1 MKILFDINHPAHV
14 HFFKNLIRILRQEGD
29 EVHITARQ
37 KEMTG
42 RLLDAYGLEYRM
54 AGRRGGGALGLG
66 RELLEHESFVYRTM
80 KENGVELVMSIA
92 GTFNVHACRL
102 LSIPSLV
109 FTDTE
114 CARFQ
119 NAITFPFARKI
130 VTPACYKGDLG
141 KKHVRYDGY
150 HELAYLHPGY
160 FTPDQ
165 SILGALGVEKGQKY
179 SIIRFVSWKATHD
192 FGHKGLSAGMRMKA
206 VEEFSRYG
214 RVFITSESKMP
225 DHLEKYRLDI
235 PPQRIHDALYY
246 ASLLFGESA
255 TMASE
260 CSVLGTPAIYLDD
273 SGRGYTDEQER
284 LYGSVFNFRETIED
298 QGRAIGKGA
307 ELLGREGAKEEWG
320 RKRERLL
327 KDKIDVTC
335 WVADMVR
342 GYREKSAYGKK

>member
-1 MKILFDINHPAHV
+1 
-14 HFFKNLIRILRQEGD
+14 
-29 EVHITARQ
+29 
-37 KEMTG
+37 
-42 RLLDAYGLEYRM
+42 
-54 AGRRGGGALGLG
+54 
-66 RELLEHESFVYRTM
+66 
-80 KENGVELVMSIA
+80 
-92 GTFNVHACRL
+92 
-102 LSIPSLV
+102 
-109 FTDTE
+109 
-114 CARFQ
+114 
-119 NAITFPFARKI
+119 
-130 VTPACYKGDLG
+130 
-141 KKHVRYDGY
+141 
-150 HELAYLHPGY
+150 
-160 FTPDQ
+160 
-165 SILGALGVEKGQKY
+165 
-179 SIIRFVSWKATHD
+179 
-192 FGHKGLSAGMRMKA
+192 MRMKA